1 VAGSPC
7 DRHPARRD
15 DLLMDS
21 YFVEAPGPEG
31 ASGQHGMTGSVQP
44 GSSGSQA
51 KSISVVAR
59 FVAQNEVTETVP
71 EERGETGDVH
81 GLSR

>member
-1 VAGSPC
+1 
-7 DRHPARRD
+7 
-15 DLLMDS
+15 
-21 YFVEAPGPEG
+21 
-31 ASGQHGMTGSVQP
+31 MTGSVQP

-81 GLSR
+81 GLAR